1 MALLN
6 DVIFRFF
13 LPNSKPFAQTISSQ
27 LVLVMVLLCYHLWFQ
42 IDFACPCTPEKNYLH
57 CYCYLV
63 LPSLI
68 ISSVMLWN
76 DRRTARIF
84 RYSCYHSSLK
94 QRRCRLTFACEVVTS
109 VLQAASSGFLWC
121 GSVFIYGD
129 WYLCCGSHNS
139 EGLVPL
145 SCKDNSE
152 IEEAELEEKVR
163 LKSQSLVSRLGVWWT

>member
-13 LPNSKPFAQTISSQ
+13 LPKLPQSFTQTISSQ

-42 IDFACPCTPEKNYLH
+42 MDFACPCTPERNYIH

-63 LPSLI
+63 LPCLI
-68 ISSVMLWN
+68 IASIMVWN
-76 DRRTARIF
+76 DKRTGRIF

-94 QRRCRLTFACEVVTS
+94 QRRCHVKFACEVVTS

-129 WYLCCGSHNS
+129 WYLCCGSHRT
-139 EGLVPL
+139 EGLIPL
-145 SCKDNSE
+145 CCKDNSG
-152 IEEAELEEKVR
+152 IEEAEREEKLKR
-163 LKSQSLVSRLGVWWT
+163 KSQSLVSTAYG